1 MKSQAMAAPQR
12 NIPEK
17 QYEEDSD
24 AEDNK
29 TSFFGLGGK
38 SNKDKKSKDGA
49 FGAAFNQESKQAQP
63 SQQNSTGFFG
73 NMFGSIMG
81 KSAPKE
87 NVNTSN
93 LNMAQAPQ
101 QQQ

>member
-38 SNKDKKSKDGA
+38 SNKAKKSKDGA
-49 FGAAFNQESKQAQP
+49 FGAAFN
-63 SQQNSTGFFG
+63 
-73 NMFGSIMG
+73 
-81 KSAPKE
+81 
-87 NVNTSN
+87 
-93 LNMAQAPQ
+93 
-101 QQQ
+101 